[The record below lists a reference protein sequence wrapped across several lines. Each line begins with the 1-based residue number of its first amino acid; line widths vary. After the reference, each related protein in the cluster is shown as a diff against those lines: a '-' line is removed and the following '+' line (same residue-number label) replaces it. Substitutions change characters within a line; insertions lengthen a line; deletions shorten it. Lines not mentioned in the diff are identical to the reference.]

1 MPLGLFWREYVATA
15 TFRNPCRS
23 FAMTSSQR
31 SKRARG
37 AARGVRRRSIA
48 ERGMRR
54 DEARGSLTALR
65 GPRVHWQCRAREA
78 PIGTGRP
85 SLISTLD
92 TRSDSHQAGTLSK
105 PALVHWWHTCAALSR
120 AFALCAIATMA
131 ALPVNIPMPAARPS
145 VEPGPPAL
153 GPTLG
158 IADGATP
165 AAGGVEP
172 IFFRGPAYKEKECT
186 KVFGYIGLPAG
197 LQPGETCPGMVLLHG
212 GGGTAFDVWVK
223 LWNARGY
230 AAITFDQCG
239 DIPSQPLFG
248 DGAPHA
254 RHSDGVALLFALRLS
269 ATRRAAWH
277 CRRA

>member
-1 MPLGLFWREYVATA
+1 M
-15 TFRNPCRS
+15 
-23 FAMTSSQR
+23 
-31 SKRARG
+31 
-37 AARGVRRRSIA
+37 
-48 ERGMRR
+48 
-54 DEARGSLTALR
+54 
-65 GPRVHWQCRAREA
+65 
-78 PIGTGRP
+78 GTGIPLSRE
-85 SLISTLD
+85 LHARCIYARCSTCS
-92 TRSDSHQAGTLSK
+92 R
-105 PALVHWWHTCAALSR
+105 LSR
-120 AFALCAIATMA
+120 APRRVALYALATMA
-131 ALPVNIPMPAARPS
+131 ALPVSFPIPAVRPA

-172 IFFRGPAYKEKECT
+172 IFFRGPAYKEKEFT

-197 LQPGETCPGMVLLHG
+197 LRPGDTCPGIVLLHG

-239 DIPSQPLFG
+239 DIPSQPRFG

-254 RHSDGVALLFALRLS
+254 RHPDGVSLLFAPCLS
-269 ATRRAAWH
+269 AKCQSASY
-277 CRRA
+277 CRT